1 MKVQTWGLLVDL
13 STMKPPGPF
22 SPLRREVQ
30 LGEPWNQARSLAP
43 HPILSPSWTVVE
55 ERRELL
61 T

>member
-30 LGEPWNQARSLAP
+30 LGDLGTRQGPWLPTLFLA
-43 HPILSPSWTVVE
+43 HLGLGWKTEGSC
-55 ERRELL
+55 
-61 T
+61 